1 MNLFKQVKAAVPAIQ
16 AARDYGME
24 VSRSGMALCPFHDD
38 HHPSLQLRDRYY
50 CHACGASGDVID
62 LTAHLLGVDGYS
74 AAKQLA
80 LDYGIH
86 TTQEL
91 DACIHYTPPYPNIR
105 KFREDEQLCI
115 QVLSRWSRILER
127 WRKLYAPVKD
137 CDVWDLR
144 FVEAT
149 KELSTMDYFLD
160 CLTVG
165 TLEERVAMVDF
176 LLDKGIIR
184 GLQERLREEETEANG
199 RADESCS

>member
-1 MNLFKQVKAAVPAIQ
+1 M
-16 AARDYGME
+16 GT
-24 VSRSGMALCPFHDD
+24 
-38 HHPSLQLRDRYY
+38 LQQ
-50 CHACGASGDVID
+50 
-62 LTAHLLGVDGYS
+62 
-74 AAKQLA
+74 KKLA

-86 TTQEL
+86 TTKEI
-91 DACIHYTPPYPNIR
+91 DACINYTPPYPTIR

-115 QVLSRWSRILER
+115 RVLSRWSRILER
-127 WRKLYAPVKD
+127 WRKLYAPAKD
-137 CDVWDLR
+137 CDIWDLR

-184 GLQERLREEETEANG
+184 GLQDRLREEETEAYG

>member
-1 MNLFKQVKAAVPAIQ
+1 M
-16 AARDYGME
+16 
-24 VSRSGMALCPFHDD
+24 
-38 HHPSLQLRDRYY
+38 
-50 CHACGASGDVID
+50 
-62 LTAHLLGVDGYS
+62 
-74 AAKQLA
+74 
-80 LDYGIH
+80 
-86 TTQEL
+86 

-115 QVLSRWSRILER
+115 RVLSRWSRILES
-127 WRKLYAPVKD
+127 WRKLYAPAKD

-165 TLEERVAMVDF
+165 TLKERVAMVDF

-184 GLQERLREEETEANG
+184 GLQERLREEETEAYG
-199 RADESCS
+199 RADKSCS